1 MITNERQYAITK
13 AQVARFKEALDKP
26 SDQRP
31 KLHPRALKAMR
42 DGVESQ
48 LQDLQAE
55 IADYEKLR
63 GGEVTSIVADSILDL
78 AGALIKARIV
88 RNWTQKELGER
99 LKLPEQQ
106 IQRYEATLYKGV
118 SVERLQ
124 EVADALG
131 IRVQEIITI
140 EPM

>member
-13 AQVARFKEALDKP
+13 AQVARFKEALDTP
-26 SDQRP
+26 GDQRP

>member
-13 AQVARFKEALDKP
+13 AQIERFKQALDK
-26 SDQRP
+26 SGEQRS
-31 KLHPRALKAMR
+31 KVHPRALKAMR
-42 DGVESQ
+42 AGIESQ

-55 IADYEKLR
+55 IAEYAKLR
-63 GGEVTSIVADSILDL
+63 DGAVTSIVADSILDL

-118 SVERLQ
+118 SVERPQ
-124 EVADALG
+124 EVADALKL
-131 IRVQEIITI
+131 RVQEVISID
-140 EPM
+140 PM

>member
-1 MITNERQYAITK
+1 MITNERQYAIAK
-13 AQVARFKEALDKP
+13 AQAARFKEALAK
-26 SDQRP
+26 SDEPKP

-42 DGVESQ
+42 EGVESQ

-55 IADYEKLR
+55 IAEYERLR
-63 GGEVTSIVADSILDL
+63 DGAVTSIVADSILDL
-78 AGALIKARIV
+78 PGALIKARIV

-106 IQRYEATLYKGV
+106 IQRYEASLYKGV

-131 IRVQEIITI
+131 VRVREVVTLD
-140 EPM
+140 PL

>member
-26 SDQRP
+26 GDQRP

-42 DGVESQ
+42 NGVESQ